1 MNNLRKLRN
10 EKRVTQTEVAKNIG
24 ISYQAL
30 GLYENEKN
38 KPDPDTLW
46 KLADYFGVT
55 IDYLLGREPDSGLVY
70 VHKDPALTEDEKHV
84 LELYRN
90 IVPESRELT
99 LSILE
104 QMPKV
109 SQDKK
114 QSKKDV

>member
-1 MNNLRKLRN
+1 MKNLKKLRIQN
-10 EKRVTQTEVAKNIG
+10 KLTQKKLAEKLNISQAAIHCYESG
-24 ISYQAL
+24 NKEASYKTA
-30 GLYENEKN
+30 E
-38 KPDPDTLW
+38 TI
-46 KLADYFGVT
+46 ADYFGVT

>member
-1 MNNLRKLRN
+1 MKNLKKLRQ
-10 EKRVTQTEVAKNIG
+10 EKRLTQKELAQIFNTFQPTILSWEKGTKEPDYKTLCNI
-24 ISYQAL
+24 A
-30 GLYENEKN
+30 N
-38 KPDPDTLW
+38 
-46 KLADYFGVT
+46 YFGVT
-55 IDYLLGREPDSGLVY
+55 VDYLLGREPDSGLVY